1 MASKIKNWLKLNY
14 INILLFIIIFII
26 IAPCFLVDY
35 LNDLDEIWNYSFA
48 KNIADGL
55 VPYRDFNMLQTPSLP
70 FITAL
75 FLCVFGNELIISRI
89 LGIFLI
95 SFIFFILYLILKK
108 LKVNNFYILF
118 CLFCLFCL
126 LENYI
131 CLDYNFCVLAIILT
145 LIYLEINHIY
155 SSNYYFNK
163 PFIYNFLLGT
173 LMGLSILFK
182 QSTGLVVSFISIIF
196 PIFFIKNKMDFKKY
210 IKTTFY
216 KIVGLCIP
224 IILLIIY
231 LFFNNAIYDFI
242 DYTILGIKNFTSFIS
257 YFNLISSTDIT
268 IKLLSILLPIFLLI
282 IFIYAYIKKNKIL
295 IMFSAYSIASTI
307 VVYPISDNIHFLI
320 GFTPTI
326 ILFLYSL
333 FNVLNYL
340 RKKIKY
346 NKKIGLFFYKF
357 ITCICFLFLVIHL
370 ITAIR
375 NIIIYLNN
383 TNKNHTIAH
392 YKYIPISTS
401 LVNNINEIDNYILS
415 QNNNVY
421 ILDSQASTYM
431 ITIDRYYKDFNL
443 FLKGNVGSK
452 GEERFN

>member
-1 MASKIKNWLKLNY
+1 
-14 INILLFIIIFII
+14 
-26 IAPCFLVDY
+26 
-35 LNDLDEIWNYSFA
+35 
-48 KNIADGL
+48 
-55 VPYRDFNMLQTPSLP
+55 
-70 FITAL
+70 
-75 FLCVFGNELIISRI
+75 
-89 LGIFLI
+89 
-95 SFIFFILYLILKK
+95 
-108 LKVNNFYILF
+108 
-118 CLFCLFCL
+118 
-126 LENYI
+126 
-131 CLDYNFCVLAIILT
+131 
-145 LIYLEINHIY
+145 
-155 SSNYYFNK
+155 
-163 PFIYNFLLGT
+163 
-173 LMGLSILFK
+173 MGLSILFK

-196 PIFFIKNKMDFKKY
+196 PIFFIKNKIDFKKY

-242 DYTILGIKNFTSFIS
+242 DYTILGIKNLTNFIS
-257 YFNLISSTDIT
+257 YFNLISSTDII

-295 IMFSAYSIASTI
+295 IMFSVYSIASTI

-320 GFTPTI
+320 GFTPAI
-326 ILFLYSL
+326 ILFLYL
-333 FNVLNYL
+333 IFNVLNYL

-346 NKKIGLFFYKF
+346 NKKIGLFLYKF
-357 ITCICFLFLVIHL
+357 ITCICFLFLILHL
-370 ITAIR
+370 IIAIG

-392 YKYIPISTS
+392 YKHIPIYTS

-415 QNNNVY
+415 QKNNVY

-452 GEERFN
+452 GEERLN